1 MDHSEVR
8 WDDDTPCLE
17 LLVVVGGRV
26 LLTHVLRWRADGII
40 VVVALW
46 IDPKMKLHGV
56 AVAATNKADLR
67 SEKTAPILFDY
78 INHDDSKWTEPFE
91 KDGAPV
97 ISGVLLSFSNR
108 KRRR

>member
-1 MDHSEVR
+1 M
-8 WDDDTPCLE
+8 E

-67 SEKTAPILFDY
+67 SEKTTPILFDY
-78 INHDDSKWTEPFE
+78 INHDESKWTEPFE
-91 KDGAPV
+91 KAV
-97 ISGVLLSFSNR
+97 ISGVLLSNR
-108 KRRR
+108 KRRRQAWKEDLAIHSRLE